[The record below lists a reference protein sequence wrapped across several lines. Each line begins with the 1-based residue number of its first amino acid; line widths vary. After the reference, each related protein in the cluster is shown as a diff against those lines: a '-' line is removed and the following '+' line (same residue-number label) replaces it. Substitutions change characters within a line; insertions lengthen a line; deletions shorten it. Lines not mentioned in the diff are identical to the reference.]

1 MFDDLIFLNVQL
13 KFNSRNYSFLHFS
26 YVLTQYSW
34 SPPYHYYILQAVA
47 FVEYPLPWIASIQYG
62 YKVAPPSLIATTISM
77 VGSVQYI
84 LGNYTSTPCIVV
96 ILYEMTHPLVILINR
111 Y

>member
-1 MFDDLIFLNVQL
+1 MFNDFILLNLQFYL
-13 KFNSRNYSFLHFS
+13 SPCNYSFLYIF
-26 YVLTQYSW
+26 YVFTQFSW
-34 SPPYHYYILQAVA
+34 SPPYHYYIIQASA

-96 ILYEMTHPLVILINR
+96 ILYEIPIP
-111 Y
+111 

>member
-1 MFDDLIFLNVQL
+1 MNLSLTVQLIF
-13 KFNSRNYSFLHFS
+13 FYIS
-26 YVLTQYSW
+26 YVLTKFSW

-84 LGNYTSTPCIVV
+84 LGNYKSTFY
-96 ILYEMTHPLVILINR
+96 ILVML
-111 Y
+111 

>member
-1 MFDDLIFLNVQL
+1 MFKALIFLNHQL
-13 KFNSRNYSFLHFS
+13 NRAIIRFLNIS
-26 YVLTQYSW
+26 YVLTQFSW

-84 LGNYTSTPCIVV
+84 LGNYKSTFY
-96 ILYEMTHPLVILINR
+96 ILVML
-111 Y
+111 